1 MRSYARI
8 SDAFPLGPICAP
20 SHSPAFRGRKKGAG
34 GTGRW
39 LRTVSSSCASADR
52 LPAPCV
58 TNHGLPWAWP
68 SAACSHARCTGRRC
82 ESRTE
87 SASWQA
93 RGAAQ
98 RCARHVC
105 RPYTDRAASDGRAS
119 HGGRRNYEGTA
130 TFWQSIR
137 AQRALGAAA
146 LHCTTFA
153 GAAGT
158 SAWKLLTHD
167 FCSTSPERARAR
179 SVEPMTYRHSSV
191 CGECREVS
199 SAIGPRRPASR
210 TEPQTCGV
218 RIWRK
223 VKNLLYPHSQPL
235 VQQAFSV

>member
-1 MRSYARI
+1 MVAYGEQLLCLCRSVARTLR
-8 SDAFPLGPICAP
+8 DKPRTPVAIC
-20 SHSPAFRGRKKGAG
+20 GMQAG
-34 GTGRW
+34 G
-39 LRTVSSSCASADR
+39 ASR
-52 LPAPCV
+52 GPNLP
-58 TNHGLPWAWP
+58 H
-68 SAACSHARCTGRRC
+68 GRREALHNAAHGMC
-82 ESRTE
+82 AGRTPTGQRRMAVPRTE
-87 SASWQA
+87 
-93 RGAAQ
+93 GD
-98 RCARHVC
+98 V
-105 RPYTDRAASDGRAS
+105 TTKL
-119 HGGRRNYEGTA
+119 EGTA
-130 TFWQSIR
+130 TCWQSIR

-235 VQQAFSV
+235 VQQAF

>member
-1 MRSYARI
+1 M
-8 SDAFPLGPICAP
+8 
-20 SHSPAFRGRKKGAG
+20 
-34 GTGRW
+34 
-39 LRTVSSSCASADR
+39 SSSCASADR

-58 TNHGLPWAWP
+58 TNHGLPWP
-68 SAACSHARCTGRRC
+68 SAACRQAVRVADRICLMAGERRCT
-82 ESRTE
+82 TV
-87 SASWQA
+87 
-93 RGAAQ
+93 Q
-98 RCARHVC
+98 RCARHLC

-119 HGGRRNYEGTA
+119 HEGRRNYEGTA

-235 VQQAFSV
+235 VQQARDA